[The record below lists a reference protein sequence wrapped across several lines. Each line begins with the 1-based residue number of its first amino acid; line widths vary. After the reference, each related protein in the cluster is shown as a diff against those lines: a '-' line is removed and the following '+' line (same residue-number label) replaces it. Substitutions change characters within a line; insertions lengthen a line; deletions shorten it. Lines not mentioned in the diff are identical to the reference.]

1 MQSIFDTLL
10 SFILMLLG
18 FIVAAVA
25 FVEVAARALLSSI
38 GIHGQFQTVLL
49 LCLLCALIVVAFR
62 IFGRLLAVLLTAAFV
77 VYLLHSL
84 LGIPHNVPVRGSA
97 QEKAITL

>member
-25 FVEVAARALLSSI
+25 FVEVSARAVLSSI
-38 GIHGQFQTVLL
+38 GVHGQFQTVLL
-49 LCLLCALIVVAFR
+49 FCLLCTLIVLAFR
-62 IFGRLLAVLLTAAFV
+62 IFGRLLAVLLTAAIV
-77 VYLLHSL
+77 VYLLHAL
-84 LGIPHNVPVRGSA
+84 LGIPHNIPVRDTA
-97 QEKAITL
+97 QDKAITL